1 MFNLLKGIVRK
12 EEPVQM
18 PDKVEEQQQEKDGGQ
33 DGKPKGIIIDKKSYL
48 WLYFIGAFLVV
59 GLCTK
64 IKEVA
69 NPVDPTVLEMQRI
82 QSLNGLENDIKTLE
96 LISRYFKSRQELDS
110 LGLLNEQKADSTAV
124 VDNRK

>member
-12 EEPVQM
+12 EGPVQM

-48 WLYFIGAFLVV
+48 WLYFVGAFLVV
-59 GLCTK
+59 GLYTK
-64 IKEVA
+64 IKEIA

-110 LGLLNEQKADSTAV
+110 LGLLNELKADSTAV